1 MIIVRDVVTSILY
14 VLGENAT
21 RKHTHPE
28 IIDAMNLV
36 LRYVN
41 LSLINA
47 KSYWITKEKKLNPV
61 KGMAK
66 LPDDFGGFKSFEGYD
81 GEYKFIRG
89 TVKINNPV
97 NMLYLYILDPI
108 ESIEDEIDLPYL
120 LYDMFVRYTA
130 GLLNGNFSAD
140 TIAGLITAEI
150 NKLVQAESAGPIDRP
165 VQFFV

>member
-21 RKHTHPE
+21 RKHSDPE

-66 LPDDFGGFKSFEGYD
+66 LPDDFGGFKSFDKFD

-89 TVKINNPV
+89 SVKIGSPV
-97 NMLYLYILDPI
+97 TMLYLYTLPPI

-120 LYDMFVRYTA
+120 LYDIFVRFTA

-140 TIAGLITAEI
+140 TVSGLITAEV
-150 NKLVQAESAGPIDRP
+150 NKLAQTESAGPIDRP